1 MMGPAMPNPAEEP
14 LSEVKAT
21 VIAGRGVRSTA
32 AKSGGIEG
40 GDENTSVRKP
50 ERRNL
55 GLLQND
61 KTAASA
67 DVLHKG
73 EKLVMC
79 TDMELEV
86 RIVMNM

>member
-1 MMGPAMPNPAEEP
+1 MGPAMPNTAEEP
-14 LSEVKAT
+14 LSEVK
-21 VIAGRGVRSTA
+21 GGVRNTLT
-32 AKSGGIEG
+32 KSGGIQG
-40 GDENTSVRKP
+40 GHENTSVRKP

-67 DVLHKG
+67 NVLHKG

-86 RIVMNM
+86 CIVMNM